1 MRVPEDHFLQW
12 ESSRVSAGQQDLLP
26 LSGTTGGLHAL
37 MSAPRFV
44 ESVLLAEFDIDK
56 GSVLRLQYPE
66 KVSEDEGLLA
76 ELMMP
81 EGVHNHFQDWTVFML
96 NRPAQAADAVA
107 PKRWPVHAYRYDTA
121 LAEPEWVMATA
132 GREGG
137 SAAGATHWA
146 TIETPTS
153 GAGALPDPPLLVVD
167 LGGGGV
173 QLRITHHDELQYSA
187 LQDDFVSL
195 YTYDGEA
202 VGLHFRSAAQ
212 QAEFK
217 AALDAAAARA
227 AAPPTPMLWCL
238 NHVSNRRDK
247 TVRRG
252 AQVKALTVCSR
263 FQFVHV
269 WKPILLLAV
278 DRLYSTSVGLGEYS
292 ETPLEQC
299 RYLYDAL
306 NALPLAVLPPVSDL
320 QRHAHRLLLAQGVA
334 QKELTHV
341 GHVQWQQSAIPLRV
355 PLLLQPQELLD
366 ASVGD
371 LLRRFKAGLL
381 PVFHAI
387 LGRKR
392 VLFLGHAQPA
402 ETVCAA
408 VLSAPL
414 LVCPPE
420 SAVLPRCFPYTTLN
434 NLDFLSSPGCAE
446 GAPNRT
452 RPLTTSPEPAASRN
466 RFIAG
471 STNPIFESHPEWWD
485 VLCDIDAGKVVVS
498 ALGDKGKPTVADA
511 PKLGDADAEVLEQAL
526 AGVDAHYSECA
537 RARSPGPGRAGRI
550 APRPTLRPFVP
561 SKAEFSCGGARCAGT
576 GCARSSRNTRSSS
589 LSPASRAA
597 PRARVCRARTRSLFT
612 SRRSRRRRSCPTR
625 SCCVFSR
632 TCAILRRRRA
642 ASSIS
647 SPSFL
652 PPHPWGASPRC
663 RAPSSTKTPPFGPLP
678 PSCCASSKATSR
690 VSRAYRRSTRSR
702 SSRTTCAAT
711 GSPVN

>member
-1 MRVPEDHFLQW
+1 
-12 ESSRVSAGQQDLLP
+12 
-26 LSGTTGGLHAL
+26 

-146 TIETPTS
+146 TIETPTT

-434 NLDFLSSPGCAE
+434 NLDFLSSPG
-446 GAPNRT
+446 
-452 RPLTTSPEPAASRN
+452 
-466 RFIAG
+466 FIAG

-526 AGVDAHYSECA
+526 AGVDAHYSEYWL
-537 RARSPGPGRAGRI
+537 RALFQEYAQQLAFAGK
-550 APRPTLRPFVP
+550 PRGAEGSGVP
-561 SKAEFSCGGARCAGT
+561 SANSIALHLATLATAPKLSDQELLRVLQDLRNFAQEE
-576 GCARSSRNTRSSS
+576 SR
-589 LSPASRAA
+589 LVHLLALLPASSPLGCLAPVSGALFHQNAAVRATA
-597 PRARVCRARTRSLFT
+597 AELLRELEGHKPCKPCVSALNTFSLLAYDLCSHGQ
-612 SRRSRRRRSCPTR
+612 SR
-625 SCCVFSR
+625 
-632 TCAILRRRRA
+632 
-642 ASSIS
+642 
-647 SPSFL
+647 
-652 PPHPWGASPRC
+652 
-663 RAPSSTKTPPFGPLP
+663 
-678 PSCCASSKATSR
+678 
-690 VSRAYRRSTRSR
+690 
-702 SSRTTCAAT
+702 
-711 GSPVN
+711 